1 MSTFAPSKGQNNEF
15 KMIKVMKKEL
25 KKINVMTLRNGYA
38 LKVDGESYMY
48 YNQQSLLE
56 GMLVRMGMDRH
67 DEMSKDDLHAMVE
80 AIKDGSAIKQLQ
92 EQIAAM
98 QTTNEDLRRQIR
110 TLKRH
115 AKRNNKN
122 NND

>member
-56 GMLVRMGMDRH
+56 GMLVRIGMDRH
-67 DEMSKDDLHAMVE
+67 DEMSKNDLHAMVE

-115 AKRNNKN
+115 AKRNNMN

>member
-1 MSTFAPSKGQNNEF
+1 
-15 KMIKVMKKEL
+15 MKKEL

-56 GMLVRMGMDRH
+56 GMLVRIGMDRQ
-67 DEMSKDDLHAMVE
+67 DEMTKNDLHAMVE

>member
-48 YNQQSLLE
+48 YNQQALLE
-56 GMLVRMGMDRH
+56 GMLVRIGMDRQ
-67 DEMSKDDLHAMVE
+67 DEMTKNELHAMVE

-92 EQIAAM
+92 DQIAAM

-115 AKRNNKN
+115 AKRNNMN

>member
-48 YNQQSLLE
+48 YNQQALLE
-56 GMLVRMGMDRH
+56 GMLVRIGMDRH
-67 DEMSKDDLHAMVE
+67 DEMTKDDLHAMVE

-115 AKRNNKN
+115 AKRNNMN

>member
-48 YNQQSLLE
+48 YNQQALLE
-56 GMLVRMGMDRH
+56 GMIVRIGMDRQ
-67 DEMSKDDLHAMVE
+67 DEMTKDDLHAMVDR
-80 AIKDGSAIKQLQ
+80 KSVV
-92 EQIAAM
+92 
-98 QTTNEDLRRQIR
+98 
-110 TLKRH
+110 
-115 AKRNNKN
+115 
-122 NND
+122 

>member
-48 YNQQSLLE
+48 YNQQALLE
-56 GMLVRMGMDRH
+56 GMLVRIGMDRQ
-67 DEMSKDDLHAMVE
+67 DEMTKNDLHAMVE

-115 AKRNNKN
+115 AKRNNQN

>member
-15 KMIKVMKKEL
+15 KKIKVMKKEL

-48 YNQQSLLE
+48 YNQQALLE
-56 GMLVRMGMDRH
+56 GMLVRIGMDRH

-115 AKRNNKN
+115 AKRNNMN

>member
-56 GMLVRMGMDRH
+56 GMLVRIGMDRH
-67 DEMSKDDLHAMVE
+67 DEMTKDDLHAMVE

-115 AKRNNKN
+115 AKRNNMN

>member
-15 KMIKVMKKEL
+15 KIIKVMKKEL

-48 YNQQSLLE
+48 YNQQALLE
-56 GMLVRMGMDRH
+56 GMLVRIGMDRH
-67 DEMSKDDLHAMVE
+67 DEMSKDDLHTMVE

-115 AKRNNKN
+115 AKRNNMN

>member
-38 LKVDGESYMY
+38 LEVNGEKFMY
-48 YNQQSLLE
+48 FDAATLLE
-56 GMLVRMGMDRH
+56 GMLIRVGMERL
-67 DEMSKDDLHAMVE
+67 DELTKYEIHTMVE
-80 AIKDGSAIKQLQ
+80 AIKDGSAIKNLETQLSL
-92 EQIAAM
+92 
-98 QTTNEDLRRQIR
+98 LRDMSTEYQRQIR

-115 AKRNNKN
+115 AKRNKN

>member
-115 AKRNNKN
+115 AQRNNKN

>member
-15 KMIKVMKKEL
+15 KKIKVMKKEL

-48 YNQQSLLE
+48 YNQQALLE
-56 GMLVRMGMDRH
+56 GMLVRIGMDRH
-67 DEMSKDDLHAMVE
+67 DEMTKDDLHAMVE

-115 AKRNNKN
+115 AKRNNMN